1 MPPTTAGNRPLGGL
15 AAEERLAWLAERGY
29 AYPPGCFYL
38 IGYVDNVSKV
48 KILGGSNA
56 IYLL

>member
-1 MPPTTAGNRPLGGL
+1 MPKGKWTVGVGSPEAELAYSPRVGKTPL
-15 AAEERLAWLAERGY
+15 A
-29 AYPPGCFYL
+29 GCFYL

-56 IYLL
+56 VYLL